1 LEDGAWT
8 PYGGIAALPRGPAI
22 TIVRDHRDRL
32 WFSYPGG
39 NVAVLDGEQVR
50 LYSKADGLQIG
61 NVMANYPGRIDQ
73 WLGGELGLARFD
85 GDRFHTV
92 QSVPELPLDGI
103 TGIVETAGGD
113 LWLNSRT
120 GIVHLA
126 APELESSRVDASY
139 RVRGEA
145 FGAFDGVVGSAANL
159 RPLPSAIEA
168 GDGKLWFSTNGGF
181 YGIDPKR
188 RVHNKMPPPVH
199 IRALTVGDRQL
210 EPESGIRLPERTTAI
225 RFDYVALSLTAAE
238 KVRYRYRLDGVDT
251 GWRPITATRQA
262 LYTNLRPGRYTFHV
276 IAANNDG
283 VWNDEGAS
291 VAFTIPPAFA
301 QTGWFFAPC
310 LVGGALA
317 VWALVRLRVRQVAA
331 QVRGRLEE
339 RMAERERIARDL
351 HDTLLQS
358 FHGLLLRFQTA
369 YKLLPA
375 RPTEAKQNLGDAIES
390 AFDAITEGR
399 DAVQGL
405 RTSAAQGNDLATAI
419 KTLGQ
424 ELATQANDQS
434 TVHLRVEVEGTPQT
448 LQPLVRDEIYRIAGE
463 ALRNA
468 FHHARATH
476 IEVDLWYD
484 ERRLRLRVR
493 DDGTGIEA
501 KLLREQG
508 QPGHYGIAGMRERAK
523 LMGGTLAVWT
533 APNSGT
539 EVELTI
545 PASRAYATP
554 PSVQSGWLVRKVFGS
569 GTRTES

>member
-1 LEDGAWT
+1 
-8 PYGGIAALPRGPAI
+8 
-22 TIVRDHRDRL
+22 
-32 WFSYPGG
+32 
-39 NVAVLDGEQVR
+39 
-50 LYSKADGLQIG
+50 
-61 NVMANYPGRIDQ
+61 
-73 WLGGELGLARFD
+73 
-85 GDRFHTV
+85 
-92 QSVPELPLDGI
+92 
-103 TGIVETAGGD
+103 
-113 LWLNSRT
+113 
-120 GIVHLA
+120 
-126 APELESSRVDASY
+126 
-139 RVRGEA
+139 
-145 FGAFDGVVGSAANL
+145 
-159 RPLPSAIEA
+159 
-168 GDGKLWFSTNGGF
+168 
-181 YGIDPKR
+181 
-188 RVHNKMPPPVH
+188 
-199 IRALTVGDRQL
+199 
-210 EPESGIRLPERTTAI
+210 
-225 RFDYVALSLTAAE
+225 
-238 KVRYRYRLDGVDT
+238 
-251 GWRPITATRQA
+251 
-262 LYTNLRPGRYTFHV
+262 
-276 IAANNDG
+276 
-283 VWNDEGAS
+283 
-291 VAFTIPPAFA
+291 
-301 QTGWFFAPC
+301 
-310 LVGGALA
+310 
-317 VWALVRLRVRQVAA
+317 
-331 QVRGRLEE
+331 
-339 RMAERERIARDL
+339 MAERERIARDL

-523 LMGGTLAVWT
+523 HMGGTLAVRT
-533 APNSGT
+533 APNTGT